1 MGVRV
6 KEMRRDTRTAKT
18 TVRANCLKKLPMM
31 PFMKATG
38 RKMTAMA
45 RVVAVTAMPI
55 SEVAK
60 DAASRGA
67 MPSSMWR

>member
-6 KEMRRDTRTAKT
+6 KETSRDTRTAKT
-18 TVRANCLKKLPMM
+18 TVKEKDMKKRPII

-38 RKMTAMA
+38 RKMTTMA
-45 RVVAVTAMPI
+45 KVVAMTASPI

-60 DAASRGA
+60 SAASRGS
-67 MPSSMWR
+67 MPFSMCR